1 MGHTRFA
8 LFFLVCEILASVA
21 HVVANP
27 DSAAPL
33 IGASG
38 AVSGVMGAYLM
49 LHPKVKILVLAFNRF
64 PIYLPAYALLVGW
77 FALQI
82 YTAYV
87 AADGAVAW
95 WAHIG
100 GFVAGVVLI
109 PGFKR
114 TDVPLFDAGIAH

>member
-1 MGHTRFA
+1 
-8 LFFLVCEILASVA
+8 
-21 HVVANP
+21 
-27 DSAAPL
+27 
-33 IGASG
+33 
-38 AVSGVMGAYLM
+38 MGAYLM